1 MFKYILLSIF
11 ALLCMSTIN
20 SQVSWGGCPKIE
32 RRLQSFDLNQYLG
45 HWYEIGRA
53 RSIPFQKG
61 DCDQATYSLNA
72 DGSVRVENTEQRAD
86 GKKTTVIGK
95 ATPTSDPFRL
105 QISFSDSW
113 IGKLF
118 KGDYQVVDTD
128 YESFTVVYS
137 CSDLYVARAEFVW
150 ILSRTPEISQEKL
163 NELTNIIAD
172 KTKIS
177 VDLIRFTNQKK
188 EFCGY

>member
-1 MFKYILLSIF
+1 
-11 ALLCMSTIN
+11 MSTIN

-95 ATPTSDPFRL
+95 ATLTSDPFRL